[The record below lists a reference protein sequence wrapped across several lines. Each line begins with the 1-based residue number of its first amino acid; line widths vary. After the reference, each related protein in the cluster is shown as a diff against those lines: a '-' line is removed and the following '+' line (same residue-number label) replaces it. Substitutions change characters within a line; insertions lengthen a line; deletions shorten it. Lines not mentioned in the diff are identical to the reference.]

1 MYGREK
7 SAVVS
12 PMKAVSAIRNA
23 LNGSMKNCSRPRS
36 RLPSAITRAVSA
48 PAATNVPALSTT
60 LSSGAQRRPPTT
72 ASSNAPVSGVAS
84 SSTSSIS
91 PFPQR
96 LEVVQ
101 IQAVELLADLEEE
114 HTQHQHRDQDVER
127 HAKLDDHRHSV
138 GGAHRAE
145 EQPVLHRQETDYLRQ
160 RLAACDHHQ
169 ERQQDHADG
178 NAERAA
184 RRRARELGDRLR
196 ETEREN
202 HDQQPDH
209 HGPGGIDQRLGLPV
223 DLEPANQPVQQP
235 RKADDLE
242 TEC

>member
-1 MYGREK
+1 MYGREMRP
-7 SAVVS
+7 AVS
-12 PMKAVSAIRNA
+12 PPKAASAIRTT
-23 LNGSMKNCSRPRS
+23 LTGSMTNCSRPRS
-36 RLPSAITRAVSA
+36 TLPPAVPPAVSA

-127 HAKLDDHRHSV
+127 DAKLDHHRHPV
-138 GGAHRAE
+138 GRAHRAE
-145 EQPVLHRQETDYLRQ
+145 EQAVLH
-160 RLAACDHHQ
+160 
-169 ERQQDHADG
+169 
-178 NAERAA
+178 
-184 RRRARELGDRLR
+184 
-196 ETEREN
+196 
-202 HDQQPDH
+202 
-209 HGPGGIDQRLGLPV
+209 
-223 DLEPANQPVQQP
+223 
-235 RKADDLE
+235 
-242 TEC
+242 